1 MSLLRLLATGK
12 SLIGL
17 EGSQNRYQVSR
28 QKLLPSFA
36 TKKNP
41 FRGTI
46 RPEAQPGALVTT
58 PSRTGNASPIP
69 AASLSAVSDAPATV
83 SQPAAALPPEVAR
96 KDVQVASPP
105 RQSPLPLNRNSA
117 APPSGNGKFS
127 SRLNALFPWRHVKA
141 ANSLVREQPKSLVQA
156 ELSLES
162 VRVVRND
169 LSDCDLELVR
179 PQPPQ
184 PLPRAA
190 SAGRK
195 PQSSLVSGTAW
206 SRVTGRLF
214 GAGKL

>member
-1 MSLLRLLATGK
+1 MSLLRLLAAGK

-46 RPEAQPGALVTT
+46 RPEAQPGALGTA
-58 PSRTGNASPIP
+58 SRTGNASLSP
-69 AASLSAVSDAPATV
+69 AASLSAASDAPATV
-83 SQPAAALPPEVAR
+83 SHPAAALPPEVAR
-96 KDVQVASPP
+96 KDVQVASLP

-117 APPSGNGKFS
+117 APPSDNGKFS

-141 ANSLVREQPKSLVQA
+141 ANPLVREQPKSLVQA

-190 SAGRK
+190 LAGRK

>member
-1 MSLLRLLATGK
+1 MSLLRLLAAGK

-46 RPEAQPGALVTT
+46 RPEAQHGALGTT
-58 PSRTGNASPIP
+58 SRTGNASPSP
-69 AASLSAVSDAPATV
+69 AASLSAASDAPATV
-83 SQPAAALPPEVAR
+83 SQPAAALPPKVAR

-105 RQSPLPLNRNSA
+105 RQAPLPPDRNSA
-117 APPSGNGKFS
+117 APPSDNGKFS

-141 ANSLVREQPKSLVQA
+141 ANPLVREQPKSLVQA

-190 SAGRK
+190 LARRK